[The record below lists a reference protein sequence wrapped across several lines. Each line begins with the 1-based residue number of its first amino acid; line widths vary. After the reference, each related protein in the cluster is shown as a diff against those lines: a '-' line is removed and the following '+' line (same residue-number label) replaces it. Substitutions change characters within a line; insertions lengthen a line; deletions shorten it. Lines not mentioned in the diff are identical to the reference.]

1 MTIQDRG
8 IELHRLDTG
17 DLLRLLQQADVEALA
32 AAHAVTGQIEE
43 LVETVV
49 ERWPR
54 GGRLIWVGAGTSG
67 RIGALDAAECS
78 PTFGLPDGR
87 VLALVAGGER
97 ALARAVEQ
105 AEDSEEGGAAAIAA
119 HEVGEADVVVCLSA
133 SGSTPFTCAAL
144 EEASRRGAATAAV
157 TCAPDGRLARAA
169 ALVLVLPTGPELI
182 DGSTRMKAGTAQ
194 KLVCNAISTAAFVR
208 LGRVWGRHMV
218 AVRTSSD
225 KLRRRAAG
233 ILQQLTACPDQESA
247 RRLLERAGDDLPT
260 ALVMGRAGVDR
271 EAAAALLQRCNGDLH
286 AALEMAG
293 VAP

>member
-1 MTIQDRG
+1 MKDDRG
-8 IELHRLDTG
+8 IELHRLATG
-17 DLLRLLQQADVEALA
+17 DLLSLLQQADVEALA
-32 AAHAVTGQIEE
+32 AAHAVTAEIEQ
-43 LVETVV
+43 LVAAIV

-105 AEDSEEGGAAAIAA
+105 AEDSEEGGVAAVDAQA
-119 HEVGEADVVVCLSA
+119 VGEADVVVGLSA
-133 SGSTPFTCAAL
+133 SGATPFTCAAL
-144 EEASRRGAATAAV
+144 EEAGRRGAATAAISC
-157 TCAPDGRLARAA
+157 TPGSRLVRAA
-169 ALVLVLPTGPELI
+169 AIVLLLPTGPEII

-194 KLVCNAISTAAFVR
+194 KLVCNAISTASFVR

-233 ILQQLTACPDQESA
+233 ILQQLAACPDEDSA
-247 RRLLERAGDDLPT
+247 RRLLQQAGDDLPT
-260 ALVMGRAGVDR
+260 ALLMARAGVDR

-286 AALEMAG
+286 AALQVAG
-293 VAP
+293 VAS